1 MKALVGAFN
10 QEKALVGAFSMIV
23 RLLRI
28 DLRHYSLATDMRTWH
43 TLQIQRYIHH
53 IHTVTPKYSF
63 RIGQI
68 TQVHNK
74 ENSFEYITT
83 KITLTQ
89 TIIHKTEL
97 SGFIMEIKGLYDIKL
112 VAVGQE
118 FTTENAVWL
127 CDVTPG
133 WVAAQP
139 SPAETTLGTL
149 GTQSNIVPL
158 LTAEKHIS
166 NTPLLPPDIC
176 LQIQGL

>member
-1 MKALVGAFN
+1 M
-10 QEKALVGAFSMIV
+10 
-23 RLLRI
+23 
-28 DLRHYSLATDMRTWH
+28 
-43 TLQIQRYIHH
+43 
-53 IHTVTPKYSF
+53 TPKYSF

-118 FTTENAVWL
+118 FTTENAV
-127 CDVTPG
+127 
-133 WVAAQP
+133 
-139 SPAETTLGTL
+139 
-149 GTQSNIVPL
+149 
-158 LTAEKHIS
+158 
-166 NTPLLPPDIC
+166 
-176 LQIQGL
+176 